1 MNISVCW
8 GPARSHS
15 CQLAA
20 SLWDPAVLLQLGGC
34 SGQDYLMEVRSSFAN
49 GRRRKFLPQDQNM
62 FSQPNLLTQLLW
74 KREKLNVTSLH
85 MHTIAHA
92 AACVLGHLLREEHVR
107 AEAWKQ
113 RVPELV
119 PHSSTLGLITAFHKT
134 VWPGPTVDLTRSQ
147 WFHWTTE
154 ICLKPRMCT
163 SSFQTV
169 ERDQILLCRTY
180 NLMLRAHRSVGIT
193 SHLWI
198 KWSVMWTNQNPHRP
212 FSLIQALQFQLQDQ
226 VNIFIIFLGYICKMG
241 AGFRDVWE
249 GSVSP

>member
-1 MNISVCW
+1 MCAEVQP
-8 GPARSHS
+8 GPT
-15 CQLAA
+15 AA
-20 SLWDPAVLLQLGGC
+20 SSQHLCGTQRCSCSWEDARARTTWWKSEVVLPMEEGG
-34 SGQDYLMEVRSSFAN
+34 SFC
-49 GRRRKFLPQDQNM
+49 RRTKICFHNPIYWLSCFEQ
-62 FSQPNLLTQLLW
+62 
-74 KREKLNVTSLH
+74 REKLNVTSLH